1 MIPFFKMLSPERFND
16 LKLGTLTMLK
26 RNKSYM
32 STKYPKAATNTG
44 RRKSCCLLAREDES
58 VNTIADESFIL
69 VGSYYLSRKNFFTTT
84 VRQILLLYCSRCQFI
99 YFAICLGQEI

>member
-16 LKLGTLTMLK
+16 LKLGTLTILK

-44 RRKSCCLLAREDES
+44 SLKSCCLVVSEDDS
-58 VNTIADESFIL
+58 VIVIADGSFMLVGFYLFIL
-69 VGSYYLSRKNFFTTT
+69 
-84 VRQILLLYCSRCQFI
+84 
-99 YFAICLGQEI
+99 